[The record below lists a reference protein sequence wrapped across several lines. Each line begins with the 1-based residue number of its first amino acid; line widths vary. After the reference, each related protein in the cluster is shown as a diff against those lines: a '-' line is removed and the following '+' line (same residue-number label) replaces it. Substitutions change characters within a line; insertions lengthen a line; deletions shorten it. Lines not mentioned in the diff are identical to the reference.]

1 MTLPRLSR
9 LLLVAAAA
17 ALAGAYV
24 FPLWR
29 IGLVA
34 PQYPEGLGMLIRV
47 HTITGVQPQD
57 LANINELN
65 HYIGMKQ
72 IVPDAIPEL
81 TVMPWVLAA
90 LIVGVLAAAATGRRW
105 LLHVWLGAFA
115 AFGAWGLFD
124 FWEWERDYGHNL
136 DPRAAISIPGMTYQ
150 PPLIGAKTLLNFVAT
165 SWPAAGGILLG
176 VAFLLGVMALLVRPW
191 HVAHRAATHAA
202 APVPPPVAPAR
213 S

>member
-1 MTLPRLSR
+1 MLG
-9 LLLVAAAA
+9 AAT
-17 ALAGAYV
+17 ALAGAFV

-47 HTITGVQPQD
+47 NTITGLQPQD

-65 HYIGMKQ
+65 HYIGMKP

-81 TVMPWVLAA
+81 TIMPWVLGMLVASA
-90 LIVGVLAAAATGRRW
+90 LAIAATGRRW
-105 LLHVWLGAFA
+105 LLHWWLGAFA
-115 AFGAWGLFD
+115 ALGAWGLFD
-124 FWEWERDYGHNL
+124 FWEWEHDYGHNL
-136 DPRAAISIPGMTYQ
+136 DPHAAISIPGMSYQ

-165 SWPAAGGILLG
+165 SWPATGGVLLG
-176 VAFLLGVMALLVRPW
+176 VAFLLGVTALLLRPW
-191 HVAHRAATHAA
+191 RNERHAA
-202 APVPPPVAPAR
+202 RHVVRSVSAGVATAR